1 MGEMKIMIN
10 QEMMSKFS
18 VMTQAAINKLDES
31 QQVIF
36 LEQFNSK
43 KKSLGLA
50 ILCWL
55 IGWHFLYFGRG
66 AMMFLFWLTG
76 GGLLIWWV
84 IEAFKLSGR
93 VNDWN
98 DAKAQEILRNMAIL
112 NS

>member
-1 MGEMKIMIN
+1 MEKEI
-10 QEMMSKFS
+10 QKLS
-18 VMTQAAINKLDES
+18 VLTQGAFNKLDEN
-31 QQVIF
+31 QKAIF

-43 KKSLGLA
+43 KKSMGLA
-50 ILCWL
+50 ILTWL

-66 AMMFLFWLTG
+66 AMMFLFWLTAG
-76 GGLLIWWV
+76 GFLVWWI
-84 IEAFKLSGR
+84 IEAFKLTGR